1 MSLATAVAD
10 VLAVFNDAGVRAVD
24 DLRDV
29 NAPCVYVIPPEGAF
43 RLDRRRAT
51 IEWVAYLVVGN
62 AGAHA
67 SLGALS
73 QLVDDVAGALPFTTF
88 TRDAVQMPDGGD
100 PLPALRLSWTA
111 VVTIGEDTP

>member
-10 VLAVFNDAGVRAVD
+10 VLAVFTAAGVRAVD

-29 NAPCVYVIPPEGAF
+29 NPPCVYVIPPEGTLRF
-43 RLDRRRAT
+43 DRDRAT
-51 IEWVAYLVVGN
+51 ISWAAYLVVGN

-67 SLGALS
+67 ALGALS
-73 QLVDDVAGALPFTTF
+73 ELLNKVAGTLPITTF
-88 TRDAVQMPDGGD
+88 TRDAVQALDGGD
-100 PLPALRLSWTA
+100 PLPALRLSWTG